1 MRREWHHVVVQCPNC
16 SSKFRIADEKVTER
30 GVRVRCT
37 SCKNVFQVKKGGD
50 LKPATEGV
58 TGTTQE
64 MQALDPALLAGL
76 LAKPALSRPPAQP
89 GAAPGAAPRKVPPQG
104 ASLPPQARPPGLSGK
119 PPGIAA
125 RQPGPVPLPASS
137 KPRLQADDLFGM
149 AELTGD
155 AAALPGSP
163 LSSQNNLQPAARPPT
178 GRSPGARPP
187 GSIARPAT
195 LPPRTALQPPA
206 QPPRPP
212 ALSADDFDVDLGG
225 DSAGARPLAPP
236 EPGPRAPVRPPPP
249 TRTAPPPPRTA
260 PPPVR
265 PPPPQQESGRPLP
278 PPPPVADEG
287 PPPPPP
293 LDDGPLHTPVKLGVF
308 KTQLK
313 DPFEGV
319 DLGAGESREGADE
332 LSADKL
338 GDRQKPKKE
347 PAPPQ
352 PTPVEIPPP
361 SSRRELVSSALTGLV
376 GASMALLLVLFAA
389 ISEGDSTWNP
399 FVNRSDI
406 VATKVVSG
414 LYDTASG
421 KPVFFVRGRVEN
433 RGKKVRGPV
442 RVVAELVT
450 ETGVESRSEALAG
463 TEPSAED
470 VFGLRSAVEF
480 DKLTRLLTRNDAERR
495 IPPGGS
501 LPFFA
506 VIADPPADL
515 QRHKLHVRL
524 ESIDAWSAPTR
535 PAKAEADPKPA
546 ERAPSPAAPADKAAA
561 APAAPKAE
569 APAMAAPARPAE
581 KAGDPVKAAS
591 APADVPA
598 RAAPAPGDRA
608 AKVARKAQ
616 GSSSGP
622 AAAPAA
628 APAAPAPAPAAA
640 PASAEAAKA
649 ADPTLP

>member
-1 MRREWHHVVVQCPNC
+1 VVVQCPNC
-16 SSKFRIADEKVTER
+16 TSKFRIADEKVTDR

-37 SCKNVFQVKKGGD
+37 ACKNVFQVKKGGD
-50 LKPATEGV
+50 LKPAAEGI

-64 MQALDPALLAGL
+64 MTAIDPALLGGL
-76 LAKPALSRPPAQP
+76 APKPALARPPAAQPPAQP
-89 GAAPGAAPRKVPPQG
+89 GAAPAAVRKVPPQG
-104 ASLPPQARPPGLSGK
+104 ASLPPQARPPGLAGK

-125 RQPGPVPLPASS
+125 RPPGAAVPPTP

-163 LSSQNNLQPAARPPT
+163 LSSQNNLQPAVRPPP
-178 GRSPGARPP
+178 GRPPAARPP
-187 GSIARPAT
+187 GSIARPPTPQA
-195 LPPRTALQPPA
+195 LSAPPPPA

-225 DSAGARPLAPP
+225 DAAGARPLAPP
-236 EPGPRAPVRPPPP
+236 EPAPRAPVRPP
-249 TRTAPPPPRTA
+249 PPPPRTA

-265 PPPPQQESGRPLP
+265 PPPPPQESARPLP
-278 PPPPVADEG
+278 PPPPVADE

-293 LDDGPLHTPVKLGVF
+293 PPDEAPLHTPVKLGAF

-338 GDRQKPKKE
+338 GDRQKTKKE
-347 PAPPQ
+347 PAPQ
-352 PTPVEIPPP
+352 TTMPVEIPPP
-361 SSRRELVSSALTGLV
+361 STRRELVSSALTGLV
-376 GASMALLLVLFAA
+376 GASMALILVLFAA
-389 ISEGDSTWNP
+389 ISEGDTTWNP

-406 VATKVVSG
+406 IATKVVSG

-433 RGKKVRGPV
+433 RGKKVRGPI

-470 VFGLRSAVEF
+470 VFGLRSPVELE
-480 DKLTRLLTRNDAERR
+480 KLTKLLTRNDAERR
-495 IPPGGS
+495 VPPGGS

-515 QRHKLHVRL
+515 QRHRLHVRL
-524 ESIDAWSAPTR
+524 ESIDAWAAPTR
-535 PAKAEADPKPA
+535 PAKAEAEPKPGEKTPSPAVPSDKGAAAAPPAAAPSAPAAAARPADAGAPEKPADKPA
-546 ERAPSPAAPADKAAA
+546 EPAKAPPAAAEKPAKGARKGQGSGAGSAAAGAPAAA
-561 APAAPKAE
+561 APAA
-569 APAMAAPARPAE
+569 AAPA
-581 KAGDPVKAAS
+581 
-591 APADVPA
+591 
-598 RAAPAPGDRA
+598 
-608 AKVARKAQ
+608 
-616 GSSSGP
+616 

-628 APAAPAPAPAAA
+628 RATDSAAPAPA
-640 PASAEAAKA
+640 ETAKA